1 MKIVRTFVL
10 FFVAGCGSGAAPVI
24 DALNMPATAQV
35 GADGYYDLNGQLSF
49 HDDGGLVS
57 VLRIGVPLSR
67 RSYDFAVPQPLAKG
81 TVPLEVRFDA
91 LTPKGP
97 LEYEVSVID
106 GGGRSSAVR
115 VETVMLE

>member
-1 MKIVRTFVL
+1 MKIIRTFVL
-10 FFVAGCGSGAAPVI
+10 FFVAGCGSGVAPVI

-57 VLRIGVPLSR
+57 VLRIAVPLTR
-67 RSYDFAVPQPLAKG
+67 GSYDFAVPQPLAKG
-81 TVPLEVRFDA
+81 TVAVEVRLDA

-97 LEYEVSVID
+97 LEYEVSILD
-106 GGGRSSAVR
+106 GGGHSSAVR
-115 VETVMLE
+115 VESVTLE